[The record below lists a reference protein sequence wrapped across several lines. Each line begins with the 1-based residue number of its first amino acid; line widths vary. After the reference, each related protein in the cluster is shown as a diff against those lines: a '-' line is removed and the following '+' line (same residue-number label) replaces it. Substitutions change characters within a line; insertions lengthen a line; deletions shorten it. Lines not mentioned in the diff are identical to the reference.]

1 MDATCK
7 DVVTKGRNISALTLI
22 KIFLLSSTGIV
33 MFFLSID
40 IGGKETILIDHIA
53 SFVIVDL
60 RPAALTLILLIMAY
74 GAFSPYI
81 TGKYK
86 NSVSEMIFSVFKVIG
101 FILGVMYLT
110 GYAPEWAMKPD
121 MLPFLFEKLALSV
134 GLLIPVG
141 AIALTFL
148 IGFGLLEFVSV
159 FMEKLM
165 RPLFRTPGA

>member
-1 MDATCK
+1 MDATNSSVA
-7 DVVTKGRNISALTLI
+7 DKGRNINKLTLA
-22 KIFLLSSTGIV
+22 KIFILSAIGIIA
-33 MFFLSID
+33 FFLTID

-60 RPAALTLILLIMAY
+60 RPFALTLILLIMAY

-86 NSVSEMIFSVFKVIG
+86 SSVSEMIFSVFKVIG
-101 FILGVMYLT
+101 LILGIMYLT
-110 GYAPEWAMKPD
+110 GFAPEWAMKPD

-141 AIALTFL
+141 AVALTFL
-148 IGFGLLEFVSV
+148 IGFGF
-159 FMEKLM
+159 
-165 RPLFRTPGA
+165 